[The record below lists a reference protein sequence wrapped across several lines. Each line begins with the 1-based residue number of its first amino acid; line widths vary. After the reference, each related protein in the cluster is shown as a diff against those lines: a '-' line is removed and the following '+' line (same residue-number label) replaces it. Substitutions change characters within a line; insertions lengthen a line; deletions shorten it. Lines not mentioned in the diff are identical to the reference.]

1 MLEIGAWLWV
11 VVGAGLWLVVGP
23 GAAAVLRMRVWRR
36 ARGRRLRLGTPTE
49 PIGFVDGAPAVLEGC
64 LETKGATVPRHG
76 DDLPVA
82 GSSVVVEDGRDGRLL
97 AHEQAPGLSI
107 RTGGVSVELQ
117 GRLDLQAGARE
128 RHAGLSARWVRRRLR
143 ARLPEAAREV
153 DGRVVVRSVAPAD
166 RVRLAGS
173 LRRVSAAEDVA
184 LYREAAARWR
194 LVPAHEGGTLPVA
207 SAWTPRVSGP
217 AVLVWIRRSILA
229 LVAYAAVLTGGGQL
243 AMYAGLYDLAAM
255 TPLRR
260 TDALEASFRRALSRT
275 LHERAIDPKL
285 ERLAPLPELR
295 PRCPEAVARL
305 SRNDLPEP
313 AIRLGLR
320 CGTPESLALAAEQL
334 TILGRFDEASRAF
347 SAGSSWGPARVAAH
361 LGRSDLA
368 NAAGALEALV
378 PDGSMSCITTALRAR
393 GDRSY
398 ATDDARQLLRQGATS
413 PIPETRLYCGLLYAD
428 LLEGEDRTAFLA
440 SLPRAT
446 PGSAWDELAR
456 LLAWE
461 ADPARMVPASEEPL
475 SIGAT
480 PSSLGY
486 VYGPSLHVAPGLEA
500 RVSERLTFRNDPPA
514 LALRARLAVSL
525 ATLEAIGGD
534 ANMARARQGEAD
546 GLLEALAYS
555 AGPMPP
561 DMAEARRDVA
571 GLAAAI
577 ELRGGD
583 IAAARRIADER
594 APWQRTNLDF
604 AIRELESIRGHLGAP
619 PLPTTSI
626 DRIFVRQGARLLE
639 SRLAGDRIMAGA
651 LEDAL
656 RRLRL
661 LLLDRETA
669 VPLAMMGL
677 PAPTLEIRPDA
688 ARAASLDGAD
698 PDLTHPVVRRMHQ
711 VYELY
716 GTPETPFFPI
726 GGLDLGRS
734 AVFPFR
740 IAAGQCRSYVAVGGP
755 GVIDLDLTVTTP
767 DGAGTHDASHADQ
780 AVAHACSSTTG
791 PVLVQIRMTDGE
803 GAVALQSFAA
813 VR

>member
-23 GAAAVLRMRVWRR
+23 GAAGLLRMRVWRR
-36 ARGRRLRLGTPTE
+36 ARGRRLALGAPTE

-82 GSSVVVEDGRDGRLL
+82 GSSVVVDDGRDGRLL

-107 RTGGVSVELQ
+107 RTGGVSVELE
-117 GRLDLQAGARE
+117 GRLDLQAGTRE

-143 ARLPEAAREV
+143 ARLPAAALEV

-166 RVRLAGS
+166 RVRLGGS

-207 SAWTPRVSGP
+207 SAWAPRVSGP
-217 AVLVWIRRSILA
+217 AVLVWLRRSILA
-229 LVAYAAVLTGGGQL
+229 LATYAAVLAGGGQL
-243 AMYAGLYDLAAM
+243 AMVTGSYDLAAL

-260 TDALEASFRRALSRT
+260 TDALEASFARALRRT
-275 LHERAIDPKL
+275 VRERAVDPKL
-285 ERLAPLPELR
+285 ERLAQLPELSA
-295 PRCPEAVARL
+295 RCPEAVAQLARIG
-305 SRNDLPEP
+305 LPEP
-313 AIRLGLR
+313 SIRLGLR
-320 CGTPESLALAAEQL
+320 CGTAESLALAGEQL
-334 TILGRFDEASRAF
+334 TLLGRFDEAARAF
-347 SAGSSWGPARVAAH
+347 SAGTSTSPARVAAN

-368 NAAGALEALV
+368 SAAGALDMLV
-378 PDGSMSCITTALRAR
+378 PDGSMGCITTALRAR
-393 GDRSY
+393 GDHTPV
-398 ATDDARQLLRQGATS
+398 TDGARQRLREAATS
-413 PIPETRLYCGLLYAD
+413 RNPATRLHCGLLYAD
-428 LLEGEDRTAFLA
+428 LLEGEHRTAFLE
-440 SLPRAT
+440 SLPRAA

-461 ADPARMVPASEEPL
+461 ADPARTVLPREAPL
-475 SIGAT
+475 PIGAT

-486 VYGPSLHVAPGLEA
+486 VYGPGLHVAPALEA
-500 RVSERLTFRNDPPA
+500 SVAERLRFRADPPA
-514 LALRARLAVSL
+514 LALRARLSISL

-534 ANMARARQGEAD
+534 VNMARALQAEAD

-555 AGPMPP
+555 GGPMPP
-561 DMAEARRDVA
+561 DMAAARRDVR

-583 IAAARRIADER
+583 VVEARRIAGEH

-619 PLPTTSI
+619 PLPTAPLE
-626 DRIFVRQGARLLE
+626 RIFVRQGARLLE
-639 SRLAGDRIMAGA
+639 SRLAGDRPSASV
-651 LEDAL
+651 LTNAL
-656 RRLRL
+656 RGLRV

-669 VPLAMMGL
+669 VPLAMMSL
-677 PAPTLEIRPDA
+677 PAPTLDIVPGA
-688 ARAASLDGAD
+688 HTANLDGLD
-698 PDLTHPVVRRMHQ
+698 PTLTDPVVRRMHQ
-711 VYELY
+711 IYELY
-716 GTPETPFFPI
+716 GTPEAPFFPI
-726 GGLDLGRS
+726 GGLEVGRS

-755 GVIDLDLTVTTP
+755 GVLDVDVTVTTP
-767 DGAGTHDASHADQ
+767 DGAGYHDASHADL
-780 AVAHACSSTTG
+780 AVAHACSGTTG
-791 PVLVQIRMTDGE
+791 PVLVQIRMTE
-803 GAVALQSFAA
+803 GAGPVALQSFAT